1 MRILGCVKE
10 VNELELA
17 ISLPNGLQGYVQ
29 VTEICDAYTEKL
41 NEQVAQEEPLQ
52 VRETWMKSV
61 TGIRCKMTA
70 LLSAK
75 KERYKI
81 PREFI

>member
-1 MRILGCVKE
+1 MK
-10 VNELELA
+10 
-17 ISLPNGLQGYVQ
+17 
-29 VTEICDAYTEKL
+29 YTEKL

-61 TGIRCKMTA
+61 TGVRCKMTA